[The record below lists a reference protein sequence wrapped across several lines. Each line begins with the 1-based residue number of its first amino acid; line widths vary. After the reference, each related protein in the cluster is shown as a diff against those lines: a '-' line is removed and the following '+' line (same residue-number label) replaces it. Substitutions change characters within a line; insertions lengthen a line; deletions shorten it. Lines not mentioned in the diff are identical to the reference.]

1 MRSKLII
8 SSNIKPPPPH
18 PPQWTT
24 VSGCP
29 LSCTYEI
36 GTSLSVI
43 PASLFCQNRISH
55 LHNISVEFF
64 LKPHYFVNIFP
75 VRMPLLIATCYPE
88 NGLVIDGFWNVGLA
102 DTADAA
108 TDSTQEHH
116 VNMALLLKNHGVLP
130 PPPSTCECWNQP
142 QSLSDLSPP
151 FVSDPECPFVS
162 GREEQ
167 LLWKLQRRVKSKP
180 NEGCIS

>member
-1 MRSKLII
+1 
-8 SSNIKPPPPH
+8 
-18 PPQWTT
+18 
-24 VSGCP
+24 
-29 LSCTYEI
+29 
-36 GTSLSVI
+36 
-43 PASLFCQNRISH
+43 
-55 LHNISVEFF
+55 
-64 LKPHYFVNIFP
+64 
-75 VRMPLLIATCYPE
+75 MPLLIATRYPE

-130 PPPSTCECWNQP
+130 PPTSTYECWNQP
-142 QSLSDLSPP
+142 QSLSDLSLS

-167 LLWKLQRRVKSKP
+167 LLWKLQRHVKSKP

>member
-1 MRSKLII
+1 M
-8 SSNIKPPPPH
+8 
-18 PPQWTT
+18 
-24 VSGCP
+24 SGCP

-75 VRMPLLIATCYPE
+75 VRVPLLIATCYPE

-130 PPPSTCECWNQP
+130 PPPSTCEC
-142 QSLSDLSPP
+142 
-151 FVSDPECPFVS
+151 
-162 GREEQ
+162 
-167 LLWKLQRRVKSKP
+167 
-180 NEGCIS
+180 